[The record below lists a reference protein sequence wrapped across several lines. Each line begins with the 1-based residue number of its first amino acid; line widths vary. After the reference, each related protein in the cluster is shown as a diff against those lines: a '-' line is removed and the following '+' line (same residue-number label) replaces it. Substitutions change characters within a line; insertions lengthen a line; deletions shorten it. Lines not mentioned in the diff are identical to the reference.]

1 MIYAIFKKLEQ
12 YYNTTSTALTE
23 LSYKNTYTLLVAT
36 LLSAQAT
43 DKGVNKATEP
53 LFKIAD
59 TPDKMLKLGEQ
70 KLKEYIKTINYY
82 NTKAKHI
89 IELSQVLVEK
99 FDSNVPNNRE
109 DLESLS
115 GVGRK
120 TANIVL
126 NIAFKQPNIAV
137 DTHVFRVSNRLGL
150 TKAKNVRESEEQLLK
165 IIPTE
170 YIQNVNF
177 WLVLFGRYI
186 CKAQKPDCLNC
197 FLKDHCAHILTNNES
212 NLSDR
217 ISNKK
222 KVERKKFDI

>member
-1 MIYAIFKKLEQ
+1 MEIFKALEKQ
-12 YYNTTSTALTE
+12 YKSTDLIE
-23 LSYKNTYTLLVAT
+23 LNYLNNYTLLVAT

-43 DKGVNKATEP
+43 DKGVNKATDA

-59 TPDKMLKLGEQ
+59 TPQKILDLGIVQ
-70 KLKEYIKTINYY
+70 LKEYIKTINYY

-89 IELSQVLVEK
+89 IELSKDLIEK
-99 FDSNVPNNRE
+99 FDGEVPNNRQ

-137 DTHVFRVSNRLGL
+137 DTHVFRVSNRLKL
-150 TKAKNVRESEEQLLK
+150 TKAENVKESEMQLLK
-165 IIPTE
+165 VVPKK
-170 YIQNVNF
+170 YIKNVNH

-186 CKAQKPDCLNC
+186 CKAKNPKCEEC
-197 FLKDHCAHILTNNES
+197 FLKKYCDFS
-212 NLSDR
+212 
-217 ISNKK
+217 
-222 KVERKKFDI
+222 

>member
-1 MIYAIFKKLEQ
+1 MTLNCAIFEKLEQ

-23 LSYKNTYTLLVAT
+23 LAYKNTYTLLIAT

-89 IELSQVLVEK
+89 IELSQDLVEK

-150 TKAKNVRESEEQLLK
+150 TNAKNVKESEEQLLK

-177 WLVLFGRYI
+177 WLVLFGRYV
-186 CKAQKPDCLNC
+186 CKAKKPDCQNC
-197 FLKDHCAHILTNNES
+197 FLKQHCKTNS
-212 NLSDR
+212 T
-217 ISNKK
+217 
-222 KVERKKFDI
+222 F